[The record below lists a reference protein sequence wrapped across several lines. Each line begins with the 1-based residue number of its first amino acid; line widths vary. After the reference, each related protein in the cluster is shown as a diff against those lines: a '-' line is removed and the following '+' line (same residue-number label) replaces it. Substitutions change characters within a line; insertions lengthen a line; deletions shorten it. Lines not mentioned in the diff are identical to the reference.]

1 MNLTAFQKSREMLLA
16 TITKGLLQDER
27 VVAAWLLGSDARGES
42 DAVSDI
48 DLSVAIVDAH
58 SQTLCRREEMVT
70 ARPADERLALFSQF
84 GEPVNVHENNHNAP
98 PGGTFTS
105 ILYRSAHI
113 VDWIL
118 VPSSQVQRP
127 DTSLLLFERVPIA
140 RRQPPTPPEPGHFAV
155 QVAEQVAFFWMM
167 SAVVAKYLVRGE
179 LGFARCRLDEL
190 WPLVRYVE
198 CSLNG
203 REYVYHRGLNL
214 SWSVC
219 PSLEEVR
226 DVLVSLG
233 DKMEAQ
239 MAIAGTLGIALQP
252 APREALGAL
261 LELVKGE
268 DEVTKAEYKLEE
280 LLAGIT
286 PENLHAEFDW
296 GEGDGQS

>member
-1 MNLTAFQKSREMLLA
+1 MNLTGFQKGREMLLA

-48 DLSVAIVDAH
+48 DLCVALADAH
-58 SQTLCRREEMVT
+58 SQALCRREEMVT
-70 ARPADERLALFSQF
+70 ARPVDERLALFSRF

-118 VPSSQVQRP
+118 VPRSQAQRP
-127 DTSLLLFERVPIA
+127 DTSLLLFEHVPIPL
-140 RRQPPTPPEPGHFAV
+140 RQPPAPPKPGRLAV
-155 QVAEQVAFFWMM
+155 QIAEQVAFFWMM

-203 REYVYHRGLNL
+203 WEIRVP
-214 SWSVC
+214 SWS
-219 PSLEEVR
+219 
-226 DVLVSLG
+226 
-233 DKMEAQ
+233 
-239 MAIAGTLGIALQP
+239 
-252 APREALGAL
+252 
-261 LELVKGE
+261 
-268 DEVTKAEYKLEE
+268 
-280 LLAGIT
+280 
-286 PENLHAEFDW
+286 
-296 GEGDGQS
+296 